1 VERLEY
7 NAYGGPEVVHLSSF
21 RLPTP
26 GDDEIVV
33 RVAASSINPMDWKLR
48 SGVMKMVT
56 GSKFPRGM
64 GTDFSGVVQAVGSA
78 VSVFK
83 EGDHVLGTTSM
94 KTSGS
99 FAPMLVTSQS
109 LVVKK
114 PEALSFVEAASLPIA
129 GVTAWLALTRK
140 AHIARGQKILING
153 ASGAVGLAAAEIARA
168 VGAEVTGRAGPRSIS
183 QAKTLGIDLALDYTK
198 PLPRSLDNAFDV
210 IFDCNG
216 TLSRRDAMRLIKRGG
231 TVVDIV
237 PTPRKFVRSVFARWY
252 KVLISDP
259 KAENLQAVVDLAAAG
274 NLRIP
279 IARTLSLEEAPAVLA
294 SMERG
299 DRLFGKAVIA
309 F

>member
-64 GTDFSGVVQAVGSA
+64 GTDFSGVVEAVGSA
-78 VSVFK
+78 VSAFK
-83 EGDHVLGTTSM
+83 KGDHVLGTTSM
-94 KTSGS
+94 KASGS
-99 FAPMLVTSQS
+99 FAPMLVTSQN

-114 PEALSFVEAASLPIA
+114 PKTLSFVEAASLPIA
-129 GVTAWLALTRK
+129 GVTAWLALTQK

-153 ASGAVGLAAAEIARA
+153 ASGGVGLAAAEIARV

-198 PLPRSLDNAFDV
+198 PPPRSLNNGFDV

-216 TLSRRDAMRLIKRGG
+216 TLSRRDAKRLIKRGG

-237 PTPRKFVRSVFARWY
+237 PTPLKLARSVIAPWY

-274 NLRIP
+274 NLKIP
-279 IARTLSLEEAPAVLA
+279 VARTLSLAEAPAVLA